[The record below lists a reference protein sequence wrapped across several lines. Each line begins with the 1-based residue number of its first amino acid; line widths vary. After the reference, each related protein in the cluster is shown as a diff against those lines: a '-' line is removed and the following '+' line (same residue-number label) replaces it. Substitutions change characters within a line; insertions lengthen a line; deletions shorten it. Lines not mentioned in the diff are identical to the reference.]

1 MRNYLADYDLIAV
14 SANLKEAALNTEQE
28 LDTSLLVAKTDLPAL
43 EPRTEDN
50 KDELTGKEEPDT
62 VYNLGAL
69 SSMTMNFE
77 KAQAQ
82 HFAFGLAYALGVST
96 PAAEGS
102 GYKHTITPTPE
113 MFLPSFTLAAR
124 HGKVIFKR
132 RLASLHVDQIS
143 ASFAKDAWAKLVLT
157 CKGTG
162 KYTDNITKETIEEAY
177 NADELT
183 LAANAVHG
191 ANAAERLD
199 NVHQVRALVPNTGAY
214 REVAFTAVS
223 DATPAVITITPPTP
237 TPIAGLSKASACVVA
252 WAGHGMINGDKV
264 TFAAIEQAEW
274 SALNAEH
281 VITKIGDDSF
291 SIPVDT
297 SEFVEGYDAGT
308 DPGTGVCSTIVNY
321 GILYVPTEAAW
332 CTFPARVSESP
343 LRVSDLV
350 VVLGGVWNGA
360 DFIGGRS
367 MSDELES
374 IEYTLNNNLSV
385 EFRIGGAG
393 DYANYALRQGRAQ
406 VLKLNRQARDFIFQQ
421 KLKDGEYFGVRMTA
435 TGAEFAD
442 GENYAV
448 DLVFPRCALLAAPVT
463 VGGKVLAEAGDLVI
477 LEDDTYGSIRA
488 EVINQVEGYAQEAA

>member
-62 VYNLGAL
+62 VYNLGSL
-69 SSMTMNFE
+69 SNMTMNFE

-82 HFAFGLAYALGVST
+82 HFALGLSYGLGVST
-96 PAAEGS
+96 PSAEGD
-102 GYKHTITPTPE
+102 GYKHLITPTPE
-113 MFLPSFTLAAR
+113 MFPPSLTLAAR
-124 HGKVIFKR
+124 HGKTIFKR
-132 RLASLHVDQIS
+132 RLASLHVDQLS

-157 CKGTG
+157 LKGTG
-162 KYTDNITKETIEEAY
+162 KYTDNIIKETVEEAA

-191 ANAAERLD
+191 ADAAERLD
-199 NVHQVRALVPNTGAY
+199 NVHSIRALIPNTGAY
-214 REVAFTAVS
+214 REVVFSAVS
-223 DATPAVITITPPTP
+223 DAEPAVVTITPPTP
-237 TPIAGLSKASACVVA
+237 TPIAGLSKAEACVVSFV
-252 WAGHGMINGDKV
+252 GHGLVDGDKY
-264 TFAAIEQAEW
+264 TIAGIEQAEW

-281 VITKIGDDSF
+281 IITRIGDDSF

-297 SEFVEGYDAGT
+297 SEFAADYVPGT
-308 DPGTGVCSTIVNY
+308 DPGTGVCSTLVNY
-321 GILYVPTEAAW
+321 EILYVPTEAAW

-350 VVLGGVWNGA
+350 VALGGVWNGTA
-360 DFIGGRS
+360 FIGGRS
-367 MSDELES
+367 MSDEIES
-374 IEYTLNNNLSV
+374 IEYTLNNNLAI
-385 EFRIGGAG
+385 EFRIGGTG
-393 DYANYALRQGRAQ
+393 DYANYVLRQGRAQ
-406 VLKLNRQARDFIFQQ
+406 VLKLNRQARDFILQQ

-448 DLVFPRCALLAAPVT
+448 DLVFPRCALLAAPIT
-463 VGGKVLAEAGDLVI
+463 VGGKVLAEAGDLVV

-488 EVINQVEGYAQEAA
+488 EVINQVEGYAQAA